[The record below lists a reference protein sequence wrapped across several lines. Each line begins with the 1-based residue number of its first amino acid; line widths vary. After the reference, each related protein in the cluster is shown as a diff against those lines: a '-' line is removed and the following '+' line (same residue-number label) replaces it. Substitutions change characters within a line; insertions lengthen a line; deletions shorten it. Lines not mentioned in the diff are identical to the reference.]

1 MGADPLA
8 KDGPSE
14 ALAKEGLLLFAS
26 ADKPPFDKKFWRFM
40 KKLKIALP
48 KGSLEEA
55 TYKLFQKAGFSISVG
70 SRSYFP
76 SIDDEELE
84 VILFRPQEMSRYVED
99 GVVDCGLTG
108 HDWVVENESDIKE
121 LCELQYSKR
130 TRNPV
135 RWVLAV
141 HNDSS
146 FKSVKDLQG
155 KKIVT
160 ELVNVTKQYL
170 KKNKITAE
178 VEFSWGATEVKPPRL
193 ADAIVEATET
203 GSSLRANHLRIIDI
217 VITSVPKFI
226 ANRKSYNDEW
236 KRRKMENLV
245 MLLEGAIRAQEKV
258 GLKMNVAKKDL
269 SKVLKILPALK
280 KPTISSLS
288 AEGWYDVDTVIDE
301 SVVREIIPALKK
313 AGASGII
320 EYPLNKVIP

>member
-1 MGADPLA
+1 MPTN
-8 KDGPSE
+8 
-14 ALAKEGLLLFAS
+14 
-26 ADKPPFDKKFWRFM
+26 

-55 TYKLFQKAGFSISVG
+55 TYQLFKKAGFVVSVS

-76 SIDDEELE
+76 SIDDSELE
-84 VILFRPQEMSRYVED
+84 VILFRPQEMSRYIED
-99 GVVDCGLTG
+99 GIVDCGLTG
-108 HDWVVENESDIKE
+108 HDWILENESDIVE
-121 LCELQYSKR
+121 LCQLQYSKR
-130 TRNPV
+130 TSNPV

-141 HNDSS
+141 HNDSP
-146 FKSVKDLQG
+146 FQSVKDLQG

-160 ELVNVTKQYL
+160 ELVNATKNYL
-170 KKNKITAE
+170 KKNKVTAE

-203 GSSLRANHLRIIDI
+203 GSSLRANNLRIIDTLL
-217 VITSVPKFI
+217 TSVPKFI
-226 ANRKSYNDEW
+226 ANKKSYQDEW
-236 KRRKMENLV
+236 KRRKMENIVL
-245 MLLEGAIRAQEKV
+245 LLEGAIRAQQKV

-269 SKVLKILPALK
+269 SKVLEILPALK

-288 AEGWYDVDTVIDE
+288 AEGWYDVDTIIDE
-301 SVVREIIPALKK
+301 HVVRELIPALKK

>member
-1 MGADPLA
+1 MSKTETSG
-8 KDGPSE
+8 
-14 ALAKEGLLLFAS
+14 
-26 ADKPPFDKKFWRFM
+26 

-55 TYKLFQKAGFSISVG
+55 TYQLFKKAGFNISVG

-76 SIDDEELE
+76 SVDDRELE
-84 VILFRPQEMSRYVED
+84 VILFRPQEMSRYIED
-99 GVVDCGLTG
+99 GIIDCGLTG
-108 HDWVVENESDIKE
+108 HDWILENESSVVE

-141 HNDSS
+141 HADSP
-146 FKSVKDLQG
+146 FKTVKDLEG
-155 KKIVT
+155 KKIST
-160 ELVNVTKQYL
+160 ELVNATKNYL
-170 KKNKITAE
+170 KKHKVNAD

-193 ADAIVEATET
+193 VDAIVEATET
-203 GSSLRANHLRIIDI
+203 GSSLRANNLVIIDTI
-217 VITSVPKFI
+217 LTSVPKFI
-226 ANRKSYNDEW
+226 ANKDSHKDEW
-236 KRRKMENLV
+236 KRRKMENIV

-258 GLKMNVAKKDL
+258 GLKMNVEKKDL
-269 SKVLKILPALK
+269 NKVLEILPALK
-280 KPTISSLS
+280 KPTIANLS
-288 AEGWYDVDTVIDE
+288 QEGWCDVDTIIDE

>member
-1 MGADPLA
+1 MN
-8 KDGPSE
+8 
-14 ALAKEGLLLFAS
+14 
-26 ADKPPFDKKFWRFM
+26 
-40 KKLKIALP
+40 KLKIAIP

-55 TYKLFQKAGFSISVG
+55 TYQLFKKAGFNISVG

-76 SIDDEELE
+76 SIDDPELE
-84 VILFRPQEMSRYVED
+84 VILFRPQEMSRYIED
-99 GVVDCGLTG
+99 GIVDCGITG
-108 HDWVVENESDIKE
+108 HDWIVENESNIVE

-141 HNDSS
+141 HNDSP
-146 FKSVKDLQG
+146 FKNIKDLQG

-170 KKNKITAE
+170 KKHKVEAE

-203 GSSLRANHLRIIDI
+203 GSSLRANNLKIIDTLLSSI
-217 VITSVPKFI
+217 PKFI
-226 ANRKSYNDEW
+226 ANKKSYQEDW
-236 KRRKMENLV
+236 KLRKMQNVVL
-245 MLLEGAIRAQEKV
+245 LLEGAIRAAQKV
-258 GLKMNVAKKDL
+258 GLKMNVSKKDL
-269 SKVLKILPALK
+269 PKVLKILPALK
-280 KPTISSLS
+280 KPTISGLS
-288 AEGWYDVDTVIDE
+288 EEGWFDVDTIIDE
-301 SVVREIIPALKK
+301 PIVREIIPALKK